1 VTVIGRRLALVPV
14 VTFVVVTIV
23 FALLRL
29 LPTDAAKILASS
41 AGGSTEAEAAQLK
54 EDLGLSDSTPSQ
66 FVDYLSDLIHL
77 DFGESYYGNVPVS
90 ELLGQTLPVTIELT
104 IAAMLIAT
112 VLGVAAG
119 ILSAARRDGWL
130 DTGIRGSST
139 LVMSLP
145 WFALGVIFIVV
156 FGVVWDVLP
165 IFGRLPPGTDY
176 DGTTNF
182 VLIDAF
188 LDNRFDLIVP
198 WAEHLL
204 LPALTLG
211 LTTAAFVMRITR
223 VAFLDTMSEPYVQTA
238 KMKGMRERAIL
249 VRHALRNAAIPI
261 LTILG
266 ILFGSLIGGAVVT
279 EKVFSY
285 PGVGSLLVDGIA
297 KRDFYVVQ
305 GAALTIALLFILV
318 NTLVDITYTILDP
331 RLRSHH

>member
-1 VTVIGRRLALVPV
+1 VSVVARRLALVPV

-41 AGGSTEAEAAQLK
+41 AGGSTEAETSQLR
-54 EDLGLSDSTPSQ
+54 ESLGLNDSTPSQ
-66 FVDYLSDLIHL
+66 FADYLNDLVHL

-90 ELLGQTLPVTIELT
+90 ALLGQTLPVTIELT
-104 IAAMLIAT
+104 VAAMLIAT
-112 VLGVAAG
+112 ILGVAAG
-119 ILSAARRDGWL
+119 IFAAARRDGWL

-139 LVMSLP
+139 VIMSLP
-145 WFALGVIFIVV
+145 WFALGIIFIVL
-156 FGVVWDVLP
+156 FGVVWNVLP
-165 IFGRLPPGTDY
+165 IFGRLPPGTSY
-176 DGTTNF
+176 EGTTNF
-182 VLIDAF
+182 VLIDAVI
-188 LDNRFDLIVP
+188 DNRYDLVVP
-198 WAEHLL
+198 WLRHLL

-223 VAFLDTMSEPYVQTA
+223 VAILDTMSEQYVQTA

-249 VRHALRNAAIPI
+249 IRHALRNAAIPI
-261 LTILG
+261 VTILG
-266 ILFGSLIGGAVVT
+266 ILFGTLLGGAVVT

-305 GAALTIALLFILV
+305 GAALTIAVLFILV
-318 NTLVDITYTILDP
+318 NTLVDITYTVLDP
-331 RLRSHH
+331 RLRR

>member
-1 VTVIGRRLALVPV
+1 VGVILRRLAMVPV

-41 AGGSTEAEAAQLK
+41 AGGSTEAEAAHLR
-54 EDLGLSDSTPSQ
+54 ESLGLAASTPSQ
-66 FVDYLSDLIHL
+66 YVTYLNNLVHL
-77 DFGESYYGNVPVS
+77 NFGESYYGNVPVS
-90 ELLGQTLPVTIELT
+90 TLLLQTVPVTLELT
-104 IAAMLIAT
+104 ISAMLIAT
-112 VLGVAAG
+112 VLGVTLG

-130 DTGIRGSST
+130 DTTIRGSST
-139 LVMSLP
+139 FVVSLP
-145 WFALGVIFIVV
+145 WFALGVIFIVL
-156 FGVVWDVLP
+156 FGVVWNVLP
-165 IFGRLPPGTDY
+165 IFGRLPPGTPY

-182 VLIDAF
+182 VLIDAVI
-188 LDNRFDLIVP
+188 DDRYDLIVP
-198 WAEHLL
+198 WLQHLL

-223 VAFLDTMSEPYVQTA
+223 VAFLDTMSEQYVQTA
-238 KMKGMRERAIL
+238 KMKGMRERSIL

-261 LTILG
+261 VTILG
-266 ILFGSLIGGAVVT
+266 ILFGTLLGGAVVT

-305 GAALTIALLFILV
+305 GAALTIAVLFILV

-331 RLRSHH
+331 RLRR